1 MSWGRPNGQ
10 PAGLTRR
17 GFQFLEEMENLGMIP
32 DVSHLSDDGVWDVC
46 RRPGS
51 PLWPV
56 IPAAGRCTPTG
67 ATSPMP
73 CSGPGGPGCLVGV
86 NFYAGFLG
94 APWTSRLADLTRHI
108 RHMIQVG
115 GPGPGG
121 AGLGL

>member
-1 MSWGRPNGQ
+1 
-10 PAGLTRR
+10 
-17 GFQFLEEMENLGMIP
+17 MIP

-56 IPAAGRCTPTG
+56 IPAAGRCTPTRRNLTD
-67 ATSPMP
+67 AMLRALADR
-73 CSGPGGPGCLVGV
+73 GCLVGV

-94 APWTSRLADLTRHI
+94 PHGTSRLADLTRHI